1 MLDKNLREQLR
12 AIWVQGEAQDAHV
25 DEAAARWRM
34 LAPEAGLFLYQ
45 LARAAGARRIVEIGT
60 ASGYSTLWLALA
72 ARSNQGKVTSLDAS
86 DTFRTVAE
94 ARLQQFGLAHLVRLE
109 VAEAGHWLSA
119 LEAGP
124 VDFLFL
130 DADRACYPAL
140 WPQIC
145 RVLRPGGVLVMDN
158 ALSHADECAPF
169 IAQVLATE
177 GYLAETYPIG
187 KGQFVILKDEQT

>member
-1 MLDKNLREQLR
+1 MLQNDTLEQLR
-12 AIWVQGEAQDAHV
+12 VLWQEGEARDANLTS
-25 DEAAARWRM
+25 ASARWRM
-34 LAPEAGLFLYQ
+34 IAPDAGKFLYQ

-72 ARSNQGKVTSLDAS
+72 AQSNQGKVTSLDNTG
-86 DTFRTVAE
+86 DFRAVAE
-94 ARLQQFGLAHLVRLE
+94 SRLAAFGLAHLVRLE
-109 VAEAGHWLSA
+109 TVEAAAWLSA

-130 DADRACYPAL
+130 DADRSSYPAL

-145 RVLRPGGVLVMDN
+145 RVLRPGGLLVMDN
-158 ALSHADECAPF
+158 ALSHPQECAPF
-169 IAQVLATE
+169 IEQVLATD

-187 KGQFVILKDEQT
+187 KGQFVILKDE